1 MRSRIEIMG
10 SIVPATPLPHYL
22 LHPEGHDPMAQDVPG
37 AGGESRSPRQGVTLL
52 DRRVRHNS
60 SREVFRTHLV
70 VYECRERGFWG
81 GGAVSVV
88 VDPPVLE
95 FTAIHNLLDPQCE
108 WDHSLAGPGC
118 HGEVTELARF
128 ITIGGSHLS
137 EHGCFSLGNSPE
149 KAWREIA
156 TQWTR

>member
-1 MRSRIEIMG
+1 MG
-10 SIVPATPLPHYL
+10 SIVPATPLPHHF
-22 LHPEGHDPMAQDVPG
+22 LHFEGYGPMAQDVPG
-37 AGGESRSPRQGVTLL
+37 ASRASRPPRQEVTHF

-60 SREVFRTHLV
+60 SREVFRTHLA
-70 VYECRERGFWG
+70 VYECRECGFWG

-88 VDPPVLE
+88 VSDPPILK
-95 FTAIHNLLDPQCE
+95 FTAIHSLLDPPKCE

-118 HGEVTELARF
+118 HGEVTEPARF

-137 EHGCFSLGNSPE
+137 EHGCFYLGNSPE

-156 TQWTR
+156 TSRWTR